1 MSIPQT
7 LTLIFGDSVVRNAL
21 SQAWRD
27 SQPGVSGGHEEG
39 GFIIRN
45 VTGGLSVARWPK
57 GDGNT
62 IILPPHHDCKIGEDE
77 IVASFHTHPNTG
89 SDFLQEPSETD
100 KRAVR
105 DDTDLKGDNY
115 VGEFVISRDTIYL
128 ITPNGDAREIID
140 TERYFEEDKE
150 E

>member
-1 MSIPQT
+1 VSISQT
-7 LTLIFGDSVVRNAL
+7 LTLILNDPGVCGSL
-21 SQAWRD
+21 SRARQD

-39 GFIIRN
+39 GFVIRN
-45 VTGGLSVARWPK
+45 VTGELSVARWPK

-89 SDFLQEPSETD
+89 SDFMQEPSETD

-105 DDTDLKGDNY
+105 DDPDLKGDNY
-115 VGEFVISRDTIYL
+115 IGEFVISQDTIYL
-128 ITPNGDAREIID
+128 ITPNGETREIID
-140 TERYFEEDKE
+140 TERYFEEE
-150 E
+150 